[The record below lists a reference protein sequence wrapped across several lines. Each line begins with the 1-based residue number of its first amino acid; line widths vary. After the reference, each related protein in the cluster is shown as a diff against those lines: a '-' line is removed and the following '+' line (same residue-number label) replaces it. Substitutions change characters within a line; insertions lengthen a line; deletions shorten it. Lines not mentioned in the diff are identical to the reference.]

1 MEDEAPYCP
10 SLDES
15 IVPLNYVSTY
25 VIEVDKETRE
35 EVDRLDHLNLKDKLR
50 RVWETQNEEEDMKD
64 IFNLD
69 MLWDK
74 PSKRKSWADA
84 ERLRK
89 IGNTKYAKGLLMEAL
104 CLYNDAL
111 CFLPLDMK
119 DPSKDIFPLIV
130 ANRSLVLYE
139 IGSYKP
145 ALQDIKLAQ
154 DSGYPQNLLYKLQV
168 RQAACFWALGK
179 VVLAKK
185 CFERSEESASTHIEN
200 KENVKK
206 ALDYIKVEKKE
217 VTESKY
223 EKLTSKQTEA
233 INCVTSTIPNL
244 HKQG

>member
-1 MEDEAPYCP
+1 MEEEAAPYHP

-15 IVPLNYVSTY
+15 IVPLNYVATY
-25 VIEVDKETRE
+25 VIEVDKEKRK
-35 EVDRLDHLNLKDKLR
+35 EVDRLDHLNLKDKLH
-50 RVWETQNEEEDMKD
+50 RVWETLNEEEDMKD

-111 CFLPLDMK
+111 CFLPPDMK
-119 DPSKDIFPLIV
+119 DPSKNIFPLIV

-139 IGSYKP
+139 MGSYKP

-168 RQAACFWALGK
+168 RQAACFWALCQA
-179 VVLAKK
+179 VVARK
-185 CFERSEESASTHIEN
+185 CFERSEESVSTSRMR
-200 KENVKK
+200 KM
-206 ALDYIKVEKKE
+206 
-217 VTESKY
+217 
-223 EKLTSKQTEA
+223 
-233 INCVTSTIPNL
+233 
-244 HKQG
+244 